1 MWLKARGTLAAMPV
15 GATRAPTGRETAS
28 GLKLVASLDPIG
40 PRQRIGG
47 VDAAVGTDCG
57 AVEHRMIL
65 EVFDI
70 SLQRD
75 PIVGRNVGQ
84 ADIRLG
90 LGLPLLQK
98 IPDKLA
104 LR

>member
-28 GLKLVASLDPIG
+28 GLKLVASLDPVS
-40 PRQRIGG
+40 PRQRIRS
-47 VDAAVGTDCG
+47 VDAAVGADRG
-57 AVEHRMIL
+57 AVQDRMIL

-75 PIVGRNVGQ
+75 PIVGRNIGQ

-90 LGLPLLQK
+90 VGLPLLQK
-98 IPDKLA
+98 IADKLA